1 MRYFTWKLELASNI
15 LWVIVG
21 IQEAEGLAV
30 DELFVVKTITI
41 MSDTANSVLLVSDNG
56 PLGGPINHVNIVKGC
71 INGITLLGHV
81 SAEFERKCKNNL
93 RNIVHRDFVA
103 LCGPK
108 PGPAAYKA
116 KPRNKRSKCLFGGN
130 LKQAAKYAKRSGEIN
145 KKDSYWKNFKVQ
157 SKHYTSTD
165 QKTPLLDHGSKTG

>member
-1 MRYFTWKLELASNI
+1 MKTRVSLKYFVSY
-15 LWVIVG
+15 VG

-81 SAEFERKCKNNL
+81 SAEFERKYKNNL

-116 KPRNKRSKCLFGGN
+116 KPRSKRSKCLFGGN

-145 KKDSYWKNFKVQ
+145 KKDSY
-157 SKHYTSTD
+157 
-165 QKTPLLDHGSKTG
+165 